1 MQYLVCHTS
10 NESKFYDTYQ
20 SIIYNYYNQFDPI
33 CKADFSCTGVL
44 YAQYLAAIDSEF
56 KHVIQFLC
64 KLSGLERQTRSGAS
78 ETGGIVGIIEN
89 IKQDLEEEISKA
101 KEEEV
106 RALCCSCVGLKCEFP
121 RDEKSQTLSGGSE

>member
-1 MQYLVCHTS
+1 M
-10 NESKFYDTYQ
+10 
-20 SIIYNYYNQFDPI
+20 
-33 CKADFSCTGVL
+33 

-64 KLSGLERQTRSGAS
+64 KPSGLERQTRSGAS

-101 KEEEV
+101 KDEEV
-106 RALCCSCVGLKCEFP
+106 RALCCSCVELNEVHGTARVTLDL
-121 RDEKSQTLSGGSE
+121 RDSHLLALVALWLQCACSY